1 MELRDLIVT
10 PLILFIVYGVAYF
23 VRPFVTDSLN
33 RKYFL
38 PGLTVR
44 IIGALA
50 VGFIYQFYY
59 DGGDTFN
66 FHTHG
71 SRQIWNTFW
80 QSPDNGI
87 RLFLNDRS
95 MSGIYSAV
103 KEIPFY
109 FDSQSFN
116 VIRLAFIFDL
126 FTFSSYS
133 ATAVLFAVVSFL
145 GSWMFFLAFYERFP
159 QLHRKLAFAAFFIP
173 SVFFWGSGLLKDTI
187 TTACLGIAVYQV
199 QRIFIA
205 KRIGIRRV
213 LLLIVALY
221 GMYSIKIY
229 ILLNFLPVAILWIFF
244 SNFNQI
250 KSSMAKAILLP
261 FVLSVSVFLGYWS
274 MVKVGEDNERY
285 KLANIGKT
293 ARITAYDIRYYSGR
307 DAGSGY
313 SLGELDGSI
322 VSMLALAPQAIN
334 VSLFR
339 PFLWEVNN
347 PLMLLSALEALA
359 VLLITGYVLVVSKFR
374 VLRFMTDPT
383 VMFCLVFSLSF
394 AFAVGVS
401 TFNFGTLARYKIP
414 LLPFYLVAMILI
426 HHFSKRDRKV
436 AVFD

>member
-1 MELRDLIVT
+1 
-10 PLILFIVYGVAYF
+10 
-23 VRPFVTDSLN
+23 VTDEVN

-38 PGLTVR
+38 PALTVR
-44 IIGALA
+44 IVGALA
-50 VGFIYQFYY
+50 VGFVYQFYY
-59 DGGDTFN
+59 EGGDTYN

-71 SRQIWNTFW
+71 SRHIWNAFW
-80 QSPDNGI
+80 DSPEKGI

-95 MSGIYSAV
+95 LSGIYSAV

-133 ATAVLFAVVSFL
+133 GTAVLFALLSFF
-145 GSWMFFLAFYERFP
+145 GSWLFFLAFYERFP
-159 QLHRKLAFAAFFIP
+159 QVHGQLAFAAFFIP

-187 TTACLGIAVYQV
+187 TTACLGIAVYEIH
-199 QRIFIA
+199 RIFIM
-205 KRIGIRRV
+205 KRIRIGGA
-213 LLLIVALY
+213 LLLIGALC
-221 GMYSIKIY
+221 GLYSIKIY

-244 SNFNQI
+244 LNFNQI
-250 KSSMAKAILLP
+250 KSGMAKAVLLP
-261 FVLSVSVFLGYWS
+261 FVISVALLLSYWS
-274 MVKVGEDNERY
+274 MIKVGEDSEQY

-293 ARITAYDIRYYSGR
+293 AKITAYDIRYYSGR

-322 VSMLALAPQAIN
+322 TSMLALAPQALN

-347 PLMLLSALEALA
+347 PLMLLSAVEALA
-359 VLLITGYVLVVSKFR
+359 VLLITVYVLVVSGPKIFR
-374 VLRFMTDPT
+374 LAIDPT
-383 VMFCLVFSLSF
+383 VMFCLAFSLSF

-401 TFNFGTLARYKIP
+401 TYNFGTLARYKIP

-426 HHFSKRDRKV
+426 HHYSKRERKL
-436 AVFD
+436 AVLD